1 VDPYTR
7 YLQENEVLVTPKHHR
22 LQEAFAEHLK
32 RQRATAIKPNI
43 ERVDIRFAMAGR
55 GQVLAEVKPTEPTT
69 VRFAIRSAIGQL
81 LDYRQK
87 CGEEVTLLIVISNK
101 PDDEDDLA
109 LALENG
115 FGLAWRTNKGFE
127 IQWPGSGVV

>member
-1 VDPYTR
+1 M
-7 YLQENEVLVTPKHHR
+7 LVTPKHHR